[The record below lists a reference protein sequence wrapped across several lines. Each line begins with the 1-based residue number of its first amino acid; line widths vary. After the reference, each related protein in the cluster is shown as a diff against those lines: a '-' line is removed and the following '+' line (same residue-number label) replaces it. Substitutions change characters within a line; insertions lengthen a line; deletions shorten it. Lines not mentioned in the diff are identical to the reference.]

1 MIQIITNT
9 FVSVEQKNSVKKL
22 IEYNKFSDYKSFDLF
37 DINIIDL
44 NSDSIWETKTNSY
57 ENILNCK
64 ELNLFSQSIKTSKA
78 KIIISLPQNK
88 MIQFNY
94 SFNRYNNSK
103 DLKTIPDIIERIVK
117 KIIPDYLTHV
127 FF

>member
-1 MIQIITNT
+1 
-9 FVSVEQKNSVKKL
+9 
-22 IEYNKFSDYKSFDLF
+22 
-37 DINIIDL
+37 
-44 NSDSIWETKTNSY
+44 
-57 ENILNCK
+57 
-64 ELNLFSQSIKTSKA
+64 
-78 KIIISLPQNK
+78 

-127 FF
+127 FLKEI